1 MYLLD
6 TNVIS
11 ELRPGKVQAS
21 VRVLQWAGQQKDR
34 EFYIS
39 SITLLELELGIQ
51 RLESRPVQQGQ
62 ALRRWLEQIKEVYAS
77 RILPFTAK
85 TAPLCA
91 SLHVPNPRSE
101 RDAMIAAVALEH
113 RFAVVTRNTQ
123 DFEGAGV
130 PLINPWVASE

>member
-21 VRVLQWAGQQKDR
+21 ARVLQWAGQQKDR

-85 TAPLCA
+85 TAPLCS